1 MGDATRETGS
11 GGSPA
16 EGRQFWLLGSLLVA
30 LVAPLPWLGNLR
42 DAVVPYLALGA
53 AATLALYLGLYLFGR
68 SGAAPRRRT
77 IIVVAMLLRLAVL
90 PMLPSLSD
98 DAYRYLWDGR
108 LLLEGVNPYFPVPAD
123 PSLARFHDELFRL
136 QGYPTTT
143 TIYPPAAQIVFALSM
158 ALAEPFGSGY
168 MAGYLLYKLLLIG
181 GELAAIWLL
190 VRMLDG
196 LGISR
201 RMALLYAWH
210 PLVVV
215 ELSGQGHTDAFW
227 VLGLALGLYGYM
239 AGWSGG
245 GMPGLALGAA
255 LRLHPLVLL
264 PLWGRYLGARRWLP
278 GLALSLPFLFLF
290 IPLLLPDAL
299 GKYLAVLE
307 RFTNYYEFNGGFY
320 YGVKWL
326 LDELHLKPSNR
337 IAGGMGAALQLLCF
351 LLAWFL
357 PVRGRSVR
365 GLAWRALIVI
375 TAQIVFGAK
384 VHIWYFAAPLFLLP
398 LAGNDTLRRPWMWAA
413 LAAPFTYLMYTVSPP
428 AELMTVVAL
437 EWGGFLLFLAYQ
449 WIAARKGRERRVVSS

>member
-1 MGDATRETGS
+1 MRF
-11 GGSPA
+11 
-16 EGRQFWLLGSLLVA
+16 RLLGSLL
-30 LVAPLPWLGNLR
+30 LVLLAPLPWLGNLR
-42 DAVVPYLALGA
+42 DAAVPYLALVA
-53 AATLALYLGLYLFGR
+53 AATLALYLGLYLSGR
-68 SGAAPRRRT
+68 SGIAPRRRT
-77 IIVVAMLLRLAVL
+77 IVAVAVLLRLAML

-108 LLLEGVNPYFPVPAD
+108 LLLEGVNPYLHIPAD

-136 QGYPTTT
+136 QGYPTTN
-143 TIYPPAAQIVFALSM
+143 TIYPPGAQIVFALSM
-158 ALAEPFGSGY
+158 ALAEPFGRGY
-168 MAGYLLYKLLLIG
+168 MAGYLIYKLLLIG

-190 VRMLDG
+190 VRMLDR

-215 ELSGQGHTDAFW
+215 ELAGQGHTDAFW
-227 VLGLALGLYGYM
+227 VLGLALGLYAYM

-245 GMPGLALGAA
+245 GVPGLALGTA
-255 LRLHPLVLL
+255 LRLHPLLVL
-264 PLWGRYLGARRWLP
+264 PLWWRYLGARRWLP
-278 GLALSLPFLFLF
+278 GLALSLPFLLLF

-299 GKYLAVLE
+299 GNYLAVLE

-326 LDELHLKPSNR
+326 LDEIHLKPSNT
-337 IAGGMGAALQLLCF
+337 IAGGIGAALQLLCV
-351 LLAWFL
+351 LLAWVL
-357 PVRGRSVR
+357 PVRDRSVR

-398 LAGNDTLRRPWMWAA
+398 LAGNDLLRRPWMWAA
-413 LAAPFTYLMYTVSPP
+413 LAAPFTYLMYTLSPP
-428 AELMTVVAL
+428 AELMAVVAL
-437 EWGGFLLFLAYQ
+437 EWGGFLLLLAYG
-449 WIAARKGRERRVVSS
+449 WIMARERAPDATARGS